1 MGALDLPPKKWTG
14 LGGQTLSESWADVAQ
29 RRMQAAGIVEALDI
43 QEEVSAGLGA
53 GTINPMVNP
62 LGLQAMKEALCWCV
76 VQTIAFAAHRRC
88 NGRSREGQPIRLGGI
103 LNAANRSGGSVVTN
117 PPQRQLSLMPAV
129 ADRNQNVNN

>member
-14 LGGQTLSESWADVAQ
+14 LGGHTLSESWADVAQ

-62 LGLQAMKEALCWCV
+62 LGLEAVKEALHG
-76 VQTIAFAAHRRC
+76 AL
-88 NGRSREGQPIRLGGI
+88 SRQSPLRLIEGVIP
-103 LNAANRSGGSVVTN
+103 
-117 PPQRQLSLMPAV
+117 
-129 ADRNQNVNN
+129 DRARASR